1 MKKTEEKMIPL
12 RKILVGL
19 DATEM
24 DSTLIQFASF
34 LARTYAAENVYF
46 VNIIKD
52 TPLPKAVRKEFP
64 TLMEDAIK
72 DRKRLLE
79 KSVIDNFDMTL
90 PSRVKIAV
98 EQGSFPSKHIL
109 KLAEKYSIDAIIVGR
124 KQHLKSNSVVT
135 QRLARRAT
143 CSLLIVPE
151 RSHAAV
157 CKLMVAIDFSNDSQA
172 AMQEAISVASKCM
185 SEGRKIQIV
194 ALHVYQVPSGY
205 HYTGKS
211 YEEFA
216 AVMEDNAK
224 KQYQRFMRKI
234 DTKDIQIKPVFVLEN
249 QEDTVA
255 TIYEQAVR
263 ESVDCIVIGGKGKA
277 ASTAFFPIGTNTE
290 RLISMDTSIPL
301 LVVRPKHKNAGL
313 IELLQKI

>member
-1 MKKTEEKMIPL
+1 MYPL

-34 LARTYAAENVYF
+34 LARTYSAENVYF
-46 VNIIKD
+46 VNIIK
-52 TPLPKAVRKEFP
+52 TTQLPTSVTKEFP

-72 DRKRLLE
+72 DRKKLLE
-79 KSVIDNFDMTL
+79 KKVIENFDMTL

-98 EQGSFPSKHIL
+98 EQGPLPSKQIL
-109 KLAEKYSIDAIIVGR
+109 RLAEKYNIDAIVVGR
-124 KQHLKSNSVVT
+124 KKNLKGSSVVT

-151 RSHAAV
+151 KEYSSV
-157 CKLMVAIDFSNDSQA
+157 CKLMVATDFSKDSLA
-172 AMQEAISVASKCM
+172 AMEEAVAVASKCK
-185 SEGRKIQIV
+185 SEGENAEIL

-216 AVMEDNAK
+216 QIMEENARK
-224 KQYQRFMRKI
+224 EYQKFLRKI
-234 DTKDIQIKPVFVLEN
+234 DTKGMEITPIFALDRQDDI
-249 QEDTVA
+249 VA
-255 TIYEQAVR
+255 TIYENAVK
-263 ESVDCIVIGGKGKA
+263 EDVNCIVIGGKGKA
-277 ASTAFFPIGTNTE
+277 ASTAFFPIGTHTE
-290 RLISMDTSIPL
+290 RLISMDANIPL
-301 LVVRPKHKNAGL
+301 LIVRPKHKNAGL
-313 IELLQKI
+313 MEMLQKI

>member
-19 DATEM
+19 DATAM

-52 TPLPKAVRKEFP
+52 TPLPRSVRKEFP

-79 KSVIDNFDMTL
+79 KSVIENFDMTL

-98 EQGSFPSKHIL
+98 EQGDFPSKQIL

-124 KQHLKSNSVVT
+124 KQHLKGNSVVT

-151 RSHAAV
+151 GSQSAV
-157 CKLMVAIDFSNDSQA
+157 CKLMVATDFSKDSQA

-185 SEGRKIQIV
+185 REGKNVQIV

-205 HYTGKS
+205 HYTGKT
-211 YEEFA
+211 YAEFA
-216 AVMEDNAK
+216 DIMESNAQ

-234 DTKDIQIKPVFVLEN
+234 DTQDIQIKAVFALDS

-255 TIYEQAVR
+255 TIYGQAVR
-263 ESVDCIVIGGKGKA
+263 ENVDCIVIGNKGKA
-277 ASTAFFPIGTNTE
+277 ASTAFIPIGTNTE
-290 RLISMDTSIPL
+290 RLISMDATIPL
-301 LVVRPKHKNAGL
+301 LVVRAKHKNAGL